1 MEPIWICGSGYVFKR
16 RLLYA
21 KAFQG
26 FLVHVIKK
34 STAIFVLEQ
43 ETLENYSVYNKHT
56 VHVGNSI
63 VVHPYEERKLHE
75 DKIHFYMREGFR
87 PLKTWGL

>member
-1 MEPIWICGSGYVFKR
+1 MCIR
-16 RLLYA
+16 DR
-21 KAFQG
+21 
-26 FLVHVIKK
+26 K

-43 ETLENYSVYNKHT
+43 ETLENYSAYNKHT

-75 DKIHFYMREGFR
+75 AGKAAGEDSQHQQYHGAQGS
-87 PLKTWGL
+87 PPY